1 MYQIDFSK
9 PCHIHFIGIGG
20 ISMSALAELLFK
32 RGFTVSGS
40 DLRPSPLTERL
51 AKMGITIYYEQT
63 AKNITNDIAFAI
75 YTAAVHSDNEEFCAA
90 EQAKIPLL
98 ERAQLL
104 GQITKQYV
112 HAACV
117 SGTHGKTS
125 TTSMLSMIL
134 LQAKLDPTIVGGGVL
149 DAIGGN
155 LHIGQSDYFITEAC
169 EYTNSFLK
177 FHPTDIIIT
186 NIEAEHLDF
195 FKDLDDIRHSFSRF
209 ASLLPENGALIMQGD
224 IENIEEI
231 RNTAPAS
238 CTFFTYGIET
248 AGKIYDYT
256 ASNISFDKQGY
267 PSYDLLAN
275 GEIITRISLQVI
287 GEHNIQNSLAASALA
302 LHYGVQPEDI
312 VTALGDY
319 HGTRRRFE
327 YRGMVQ
333 GVSIYDDY
341 AHHPTEIKATL
352 QAASHCT
359 YHELWCVFQPH
370 TYSRT
375 RAFLPE
381 FAQALSLADHII
393 VTDIYSAREDD
404 PGDISSEQLAEKLK
418 ELGKDVIHISSF
430 TEIESYIKQHTVS
443 DDIVIVMGAGD
454 VISISNSLT
463 KPVCI

>member
-1 MYQIDFSK
+1 
-9 PCHIHFIGIGG
+9 
-20 ISMSALAELLFK
+20 
-32 RGFTVSGS
+32 
-40 DLRPSPLTERL
+40 
-51 AKMGITIYYEQT
+51 
-63 AKNITNDIAFAI
+63 
-75 YTAAVHSDNEEFCAA
+75 
-90 EQAKIPLL
+90 
-98 ERAQLL
+98 
-104 GQITKQYV
+104 
-112 HAACV
+112 
-117 SGTHGKTS
+117 
-125 TTSMLSMIL
+125 
-134 LQAKLDPTIVGGGVL
+134 
-149 DAIGGN
+149 
-155 LHIGQSDYFITEAC
+155 
-169 EYTNSFLK
+169 
-177 FHPTDIIIT
+177 
-186 NIEAEHLDF
+186 
-195 FKDLDDIRHSFSRF
+195 
-209 ASLLPENGALIMQGD
+209 MQGD

-287 GEHNIQNSLAASALA
+287 GEHNIENSLAASALA

-404 PGDISSEQLAEKLK
+404 PGDISSVQLAEKLK
-418 ELGKDVIHISSF
+418 KLGKDVIHISSF
-430 TEIESYIKQHTVS
+430 AEIEAHIKQNTVA